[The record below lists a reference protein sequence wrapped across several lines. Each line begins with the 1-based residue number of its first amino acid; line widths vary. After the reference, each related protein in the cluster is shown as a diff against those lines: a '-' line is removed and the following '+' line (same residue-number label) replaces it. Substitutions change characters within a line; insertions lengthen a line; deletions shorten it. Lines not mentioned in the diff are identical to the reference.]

1 MGGVLRMRRM
11 DFYLGLVTAVVGAAA
26 TWNAKHL
33 SMFGEHSVPGPGF
46 FPKILAGLLIVLG
59 LLLAA
64 LAVRGH
70 PEELHAD
77 GAEGSDHGEAVT
89 ARRRFLRPV
98 GVLIVFGVIA
108 PLVAVIGYIPA
119 MVLLVLVILYG
130 IERRRDFR
138 SLLAA
143 VLIPVATYVLFAHLF
158 AIPLPSGPL
167 LPA

>member
-1 MGGVLRMRRM
+1 MGGVSRMRRM
-11 DFYLGLVTAVVGAAA
+11 DFYTGLVTAVIGAAA
-26 TWNAKHL
+26 TWDARKL
-33 SMFGEHSVPGPGF
+33 TMFGDHNVPGAGF

-64 LAVRGH
+64 MALRDH
-70 PEELHAD
+70 SKDHD
-77 GAEGSDHGEAVT
+77 GTVDPDAPGA
-89 ARRRFLRPV
+89 ARRMLRPAA
-98 GVLIVFGVIA
+98 VLIVFGVIA
-108 PLVAVIGYIPA
+108 PLVAIIGYIPA

>member
-1 MGGVLRMRRM
+1 M
-11 DFYLGLVTAVVGAAA
+11 DFYTGLVTAVVGAAA
-26 TWNAKHL
+26 TWNARDL
-33 SMFGEHSVPGPGF
+33 SMFGAHNVPGPGF

-64 LAVRGH
+64 IAVR
-70 PEELHAD
+70 
-77 GAEGSDHGEAVT
+77 EGSEEHEADRAEPGA
-89 ARRRFLRPV
+89 ARRMLRPV

-108 PLVAVIGYIPA
+108 PLVAIIGYIPA

-167 LPA
+167 FPA

>member
-1 MGGVLRMRRM
+1 M
-11 DFYLGLVTAVVGAAA
+11 DFYTGLVTAVVGAAA
-26 TWNAKHL
+26 TWNARGL
-33 SMFGEHSVPGPGF
+33 SMFGDHNVPGAGF

-64 LAVRGH
+64 MAVRDRS
-70 PEELHAD
+70 EVAEAEVELDPDAP
-77 GAEGSDHGEAVT
+77 ST
-89 ARRRFLRPV
+89 ARRMLRPV
-98 GVLIVFGVIA
+98 AVLIVFGVIA

>member
-1 MGGVLRMRRM
+1 MHRL
-11 DFYLGLVTAVVGAAA
+11 DFYTGLVTAAVGAAA
-26 TWNAKHL
+26 TWDARDL
-33 SMFGEHSVPGPGF
+33 SMFGAHNVPGPGF
-46 FPKILAGLLIVLG
+46 FPKILAVLLIALG
-59 LLLAA
+59 LLLAGV
-64 LAVRGH
+64 AVREKSEQTGL
-70 PEELHAD
+70 EAD
-77 GAEGSDHGEAVT
+77 GAQPGS
-89 ARRRFLRPV
+89 ARRRMLRPV

-119 MVLLVLVILYG
+119 MILLVLVVLYG

-167 LPA
+167 LPT

>member
-1 MGGVLRMRRM
+1 MRRM
-11 DFYLGLVTAVVGAAA
+11 DFYTGLVTAAVGAAA
-26 TWNAKHL
+26 TWNARNL

-59 LLLAA
+59 LLLAFIA
-64 LAVRGH
+64 GREKPQEPVADEAAGTGGRR
-70 PEELHAD
+70 HAM
-77 GAEGSDHGEAVT
+77 
-89 ARRRFLRPV
+89 LRPV
-98 GVLIVFGVIA
+98 AVLVVFGVIA
-108 PLVAVIGYIPA
+108 PLVALIGYIPA
-119 MVLLVLVILYG
+119 MVLLVLVVLYG

-143 VLIPVATYVLFAHLF
+143 VLIPMASYVLFAHLF

>member
-1 MGGVLRMRRM
+1 MRRM
-11 DFYLGLVTAVVGAAA
+11 DFYTGLVTAAVGAAA
-26 TWNAKHL
+26 TWNARTL
-33 SMFGEHSVPGPGF
+33 TMFGEHSVPAAGF
-46 FPKILAGLLIVLG
+46 FPKILAGSLIVLG

-64 LAVRGH
+64 MSVRSKPQE
-70 PEELHAD
+70 PETVD
-77 GAEGSDHGEAVT
+77 GDEIAAYSGGS
-89 ARRRFLRPV
+89 RRDMLRPV

-119 MVLLVLVILYG
+119 MVLLVLVVLYG

-138 SLLAA
+138 SLIAV

>member
-1 MGGVLRMRRM
+1 MRRL
-11 DFYLGLVTAVVGAAA
+11 DFYTGLVTAAVGAAA
-26 TWNAKHL
+26 TWDARDL
-33 SMFGEHSVPGPGF
+33 SMFGDHDVPGPGF

-59 LLLAA
+59 LLLAGIA
-64 LAVRGH
+64 MRETPGQSDDGV
-70 PEELHAD
+70 EAD
-77 GAEGSDHGEAVT
+77 GEGSGAG
-89 ARRRFLRPV
+89 RRRMLRPV

-119 MVLLVLVILYG
+119 MVLLVLVVLYG

>member
-1 MGGVLRMRRM
+1 MGGVPRMRRM
-11 DFYLGLVTAVVGAAA
+11 DFYTGLVTAVVGAAA
-26 TWNAKHL
+26 TWDARDL
-33 SMFGEHSVPGPGF
+33 SMFGDHDVPGPGF

-64 LAVRGH
+64 IAVREGSEE
-70 PEELHAD
+70 PEAD
-77 GAEGSDHGEAVT
+77 GAVEAGRDEPGA
-89 ARRRFLRPV
+89 ARRMLRPV

-108 PLVAVIGYIPA
+108 PLVAIIGYIPA

>member
-1 MGGVLRMRRM
+1 M
-11 DFYLGLVTAVVGAAA
+11 DFYTGLVTAVVGAAA
-26 TWNAKHL
+26 TWDARDL
-33 SMFGEHSVPGPGF
+33 SMFGDHNVPGPGF

-59 LLLAA
+59 LLLAGI
-64 LAVRGH
+64 AVR
-70 PEELHAD
+70 
-77 GAEGSDHGEAVT
+77 EGSEEPAADDAVEGGRDEPGA
-89 ARRRFLRPV
+89 ARRMLRPA

-108 PLVAVIGYIPA
+108 PLVAIIGYIPA

-138 SLLAA
+138 SLLPA

>member
-1 MGGVLRMRRM
+1 M
-11 DFYLGLVTAVVGAAA
+11 DFYTGLVTAVVGAAA
-26 TWNAKHL
+26 TWDARGL
-33 SMFGEHSVPGPGF
+33 SMFGDHNVPGAGF

-64 LAVRGH
+64 MAVRDRSKVD
-70 PEELHAD
+70 EAEVELDPDAP
-77 GAEGSDHGEAVT
+77 SP
-89 ARRRFLRPV
+89 ARRMLRPV
-98 GVLIVFGVIA
+98 AVLIVFGVIA
-108 PLVAVIGYIPA
+108 PLVAIIGYIPA

-143 VLIPVATYVLFAHLF
+143 VLIPVATYVLFAHFF

>member
-1 MGGVLRMRRM
+1 MRRL
-11 DFYLGLVTAVVGAAA
+11 DFYTGLVTAAVGAAA
-26 TWNAKHL
+26 TWDARDL
-33 SMFGEHSVPGPGF
+33 SMFGDHNVPGPGF

-59 LLLAA
+59 LLLAGI
-64 LAVRGH
+64 AVREK
-70 PEELHAD
+70 PEEPELDGVEAD
-77 GAEGSDHGEAVT
+77 GGQPGAT
-89 ARRRFLRPV
+89 RRAMLRPIA
-98 GVLIVFGVIA
+98 VLVVFGVIA
-108 PLVAVIGYIPA
+108 PLVAIIGYIPA

-143 VLIPVATYVLFAHLF
+143 VLIPVATYVLFAHFF

>member
-1 MGGVLRMRRM
+1 MRRM
-11 DFYLGLVTAVVGAAA
+11 DFYTGLVTAAVGAAA
-26 TWNAKHL
+26 TWNARDL
-33 SMFGEHSVPGPGF
+33 SMFGNHNVPGPGF

-64 LAVRGH
+64 IAVR
-70 PEELHAD
+70 
-77 GAEGSDHGEAVT
+77 EGSEEHEADRDEPGA
-89 ARRRFLRPV
+89 ARRMLRPV

-108 PLVAVIGYIPA
+108 PLVAIIGYIPA